1 MLRFNLFGFP
11 IEIHWLFWLTLAM
24 LGGGFR
30 ADTSA
35 EMQGVLVWVGAGFL
49 SILIHEMGHALT
61 MRHFGARGV
70 HIVLHGFG
78 GYASGQRR
86 HDRKQDFMV
95 SAAGPFFQIAAGVA
109 VWWLM
114 GMWRPEARLGVYF
127 MSSFVSV
134 SLIWAVL
141 NLFPI
146 IPLDGGHIMQ
156 AILGPRQQ
164 RTALRISMIC
174 ALGFGLYAFTIGQ
187 IFIVIFFAMFA
198 YNNWKQLKG
207 EAPTMMP

>member
-11 IEIHWLFWLTLAM
+11 IVIHWVFWLTMAM
-24 LGGGFR
+24 LGGGFQ
-30 ADTSA
+30 ANTPEA
-35 EMQGVLVWVGAGFL
+35 MQRVLVWVVAGFL
-49 SILIHEMGHALT
+49 SILIHELGHAT
-61 MRHFGARGV
+61 VMRHFGAQQV

-78 GYASGQRR
+78 GYAQGQRR
-86 HDRKQDFMV
+86 FQRQQDFFV

-114 GMWRPEARLGVYF
+114 DAWRPEARLGVYF
-127 MSSFVSV
+127 MSSFVTV

-174 ALGFGLYAFTIGQ
+174 ALGFGLYAITVGQ